1 MSINIRF
8 TVAVIVVAV
17 VGFTGSFYVFSNQ
30 IISNDW
36 MEGIKLS
43 TFDKSQYIQK
53 IDACLESQSIGN
65 ISLNSFAKSFVTNLK
80 HQAEAAE
87 SEEEVKEIL
96 NKVYTITSCE
106 P

>member
-1 MSINIRF
+1 MGINIKF
-8 TVAVIVVAV
+8 TAAVIAVAV
-17 VGFTGSFYVFSNQ
+17 VGFTASAYFFSGQ
-30 IISNDW
+30 SISGDW
-36 MEGIKLS
+36 M
-43 TFDKSQYIQK
+43 FDKSKYIQE
-53 IDACLESQSIGN
+53 IDACLDSQSLGN

-96 NKVYTITSCE
+96 DRLYEITSCE